1 MTISPEAEHRPA
13 DQHDPEP
20 WPTAASP
27 GDLSRRLAQ
36 RRSELRLSRE
46 QVAARARV
54 SARYLEFL
62 EKYPGLPTS
71 AVLRQLSVALQTTP
85 SALLGAALEMP
96 PGREPLA
103 GLNRL
108 ARIPRAECF
117 RLIAAGGVGRIG
129 FGTASGIVILPVN
142 FAVTANTVV
151 VRTDGGSV
159 IAAHADGEVSFEVD
173 HVDEA
178 LEQGWSVL
186 IQGQAHQVLQKTE
199 LAHLQRCA
207 EVLPWA
213 GGDRAAYVRITPR
226 RISGRRI
233 VRP

>member
-1 MTISPEAEHRPA
+1 MTTSPEAEHRPA
-13 DQHDPEP
+13 RQHDPER
-20 WPTAASP
+20 WPSTAYT

-36 RRSELRLSRE
+36 RRRELRLSRE

-54 SARYLEFL
+54 SVRYLEYL
-62 EKYPGLPTS
+62 EKYPGLPTGP
-71 AVLRQLSVALQTTP
+71 VLRQLSGALQTTP

-96 PGREPLA
+96 PGGEPLA
-103 GLNRL
+103 ALNTL
-108 ARIPRAECF
+108 ARVPPAECF
-117 RLIAAGGVGRIG
+117 RLIAGGGVGRIG
-129 FGTASGIVILPVN
+129 FSTASGIVILPVN
-142 FAVTANTVV
+142 FAVSANTVV

-178 LEQGWSVL
+178 LEQAWSVL
-186 IQGQAHQVLQKTE
+186 IQGQAHRVMQKTE

>member
-1 MTISPEAEHRPA
+1 
-13 DQHDPEP
+13 
-20 WPTAASP
+20 
-27 GDLSRRLAQ
+27 
-36 RRSELRLSRE
+36 
-46 QVAARARV
+46 
-54 SARYLEFL
+54 
-62 EKYPGLPTS
+62 
-71 AVLRQLSVALQTTP
+71 
-85 SALLGAALEMP
+85 
-96 PGREPLA
+96 
-103 GLNRL
+103 
-108 ARIPRAECF
+108 
-117 RLIAAGGVGRIG
+117 
-129 FGTASGIVILPVN
+129 
-142 FAVTANTVV
+142 VTANTVV
-151 VRTDGGSV
+151 VRTDGCSV

>member
-13 DQHDPEP
+13 DQHDPET
-20 WPTAASP
+20 WPTTAYP

-46 QVAARARV
+46 QVAARARLSV
-54 SARYLEFL
+54 RYLEFL
-62 EKYPGLPTS
+62 GKYPDGPTG
-71 AVLRQLSVALQTTP
+71 AVLRPLSVALQTTP

-96 PGREPLA
+96 PGHEPLA
-103 GLNRL
+103 DLNRL

-129 FGTASGIVILPVN
+129 FSTASGIVILPVN
-142 FAVTANTVV
+142 FSVTANTVV

-186 IQGQAHQVLQKTE
+186 IQGQAHRVLQKTE

-207 EVLPWA
+207 EVLSWA
-213 GGDRAAYVRITPR
+213 GGDSAAYVRITPR

>member
-1 MTISPEAEHRPA
+1 M
-13 DQHDPEP
+13 
-20 WPTAASP
+20 
-27 GDLSRRLAQ
+27 
-36 RRSELRLSRE
+36 
-46 QVAARARV
+46 
-54 SARYLEFL
+54 EFL
-62 EKYPGLPTS
+62 EKYPGLPTG

-85 SALLGAALEMP
+85 STLLGAALKMP
-96 PGREPLA
+96 SGREPLA
-103 GLNRL
+103 GLHRL

-129 FGTASGIVILPVN
+129 FSTASGIVILPVN
-142 FAVTANTVV
+142 FAVSANTVV

-178 LEQGWSVL
+178 LEQGWSGL
-186 IQGQAHQVLQKTE
+186 IQGQAHRVLQKTE

-213 GGDRAAYVRITPR
+213 GGDRTAYVQITPR

>member
-1 MTISPEAEHRPA
+1 MTTSPEAEHRPA
-13 DQHDPEP
+13 RQHDLEP
-20 WPTAASP
+20 WPSTAYP

-36 RRSELRLSRE
+36 RRSELKLSRE

-54 SARYLEFL
+54 SVRYLEFL
-62 EKYPGLPTS
+62 EKYPGLPTG

-103 GLNRL
+103 GLNTL
-108 ARIPRAECF
+108 TRIPPAECF
-117 RLIAAGGVGRIG
+117 RLLTGGGVGRIG
-129 FGTASGIVILPVN
+129 FSTASGIVILPVN
-142 FAVTANTVV
+142 FAVTANTLV
-151 VRTDGGSV
+151 VRTGGGSV

-173 HVDEA
+173 HLDEA
-178 LEQGWSVL
+178 LEQAWSVL
-186 IQGQAHQVLQKTE
+186 IQGQAPRVMQKTE